1 MYNIE
6 NFEVRPR
13 RNTFYF
19 TVFLMLLAV
28 SALVYFL
35 AKEPN
40 INSFRGYFLIA
51 GFGYLVSISIFQ
63 MIHSL
68 KKTPVISIDEK
79 CVKILSTFRFR
90 KIPWKK
96 IKYCKTEVSFG
107 VDYFVIETSGFKKK
121 IMISYFD
128 KTPEE
133 IDSVVNSLHK
143 K

>member
-79 CVKILSTFRFR
+79 CVK
-90 KIPWKK
+90 
-96 IKYCKTEVSFG
+96 
-107 VDYFVIETSGFKKK
+107 
-121 IMISYFD
+121 
-128 KTPEE
+128 
-133 IDSVVNSLHK
+133 
-143 K
+143 